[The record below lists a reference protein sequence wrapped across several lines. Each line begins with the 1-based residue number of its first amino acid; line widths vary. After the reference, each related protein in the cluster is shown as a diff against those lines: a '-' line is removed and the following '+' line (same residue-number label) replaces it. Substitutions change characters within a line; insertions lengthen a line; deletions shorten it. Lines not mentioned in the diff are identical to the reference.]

1 MPRTY
6 VALDLELTGLDPQRD
21 AITEIGM
28 VKFKGDEVLDTFSSL
43 VNPHRPIPFKIEQLV
58 GISESDVADAPSIG
72 SLKGEILS
80 FARNYPVVG
89 HSVETDLEFI
99 NRHGLFLDNLG
110 IDTFELATILLPEV
124 NRYSLGNLS
133 DFLDIELSRQ
143 HRAMADAMATKDLF
157 LALIEEMSQWDT
169 ATLREITRLSRNS
182 DWSLLRVFNDVLAE
196 RRERERARTPVRGH
210 PAAPANL
217 SLQPSEAQEMPHLE
231 PTSTITPIDEEALV
245 EFMSPEGEFARSFP
259 DYEHRTE
266 QIEMLRG
273 VTQAFNTPNH
283 LLVEAGAGTGKSIAY
298 LLPAIHFAVQN
309 GRRVVISSNTINL
322 QDQLFNKDIPDL
334 QEILPTSFRAAVL
347 KGRGNYICLRRLNTF
362 RRSRQLSV
370 DETRV
375 LAKVLAWL
383 PKTETGDRAE
393 LLLINEEWKVW
404 QDIQASSEMCLRDRC
419 PFQHS
424 GQCFFY
430 RAREKA
436 QRAHLV
442 IVNHALLLTDLALES
457 RILPEYDHVIV
468 DEAHHLEER
477 ATSQFSF
484 HAGHRD
490 VRNFLSGIS
499 YETNEA
505 PGGALADVPVLFGD
519 TSVEDPKRE
528 TITSLIETLRS
539 RVREAKRALHA
550 LFDTVAEFL
559 ENHTDGSGS
568 GRYDQRERIT
578 SGFRFQPGWT
588 KIEIAWENFASP
600 FMEILNGL
608 EQLVEHIEGSGLGEE
623 EERDEVL
630 QSLRAYLQRGTEIW
644 EGLYQI
650 LMEPEDNG
658 IYWVS
663 RSRYDDEIVVHSAPL
678 HVGVLLRDRLF
689 TEKDCV
695 ILTSATLRTARS
707 FDFIEDR
714 LGLEDPVKL
723 ALESPFDFEKS
734 LLLYVPTDIPEP
746 NQPYYQKHVE
756 KALINLCRATEGR
769 TLVLFTSS
777 SHLRRTYKAIRGPL
791 EEDEIVL
798 FGQYIDGSRRQL
810 LSRFRNTPKS
820 VLMGT
825 RSFWEGI
832 DVVGQALSCL
842 VIARLPF
849 SVPTDPILAARA
861 ETFDNPFNEY
871 YLPEAILSFR
881 QGFGRL
887 IRSRDDYGIVV
898 VLDKRILTKSYSS
911 MFLSSLPSCTARQG
925 PLSSLPKLARRW
937 LDPRLR
943 E

>member
-28 VKFKGDEVLDTFSSL
+28 VKFKGDKVLDTFSSL
-43 VNPHRPIPFKIEQLV
+43 VNPHRSIPFKIEQLV

-80 FARNYPVVG
+80 FAGNYPLIG
-89 HSVETDLEFI
+89 HSVQTDLDFI
-99 NRHGLFLDNLG
+99 NRHGLFLDNLA

-133 DFLDIELSRQ
+133 DFLDIELSRE
-143 HRAMADAMATKDLF
+143 HRALADAMATKDLF
-157 LALIEEMSQWDT
+157 LALIEKMSQWDT

-182 DWSLLRVFNDVLAE
+182 DWPLLRVFNDVLAE
-196 RRERERARTPVRGH
+196 QRERGRVPPRGYPATP
-210 PAAPANL
+210 ASL
-217 SLQPSEAQEMPHLE
+217 SLQPSEAQEIPPLE

-245 EFMSPEGEFARSFP
+245 EFMSPDGGFAHAFAG
-259 DYEHRTE
+259 YEHRAE

-273 VTQAFNTPNH
+273 VIQAFNMPTH

-298 LLPAIHFAVQN
+298 LLPAIHFATQN

-334 QEILPTSFRAAVL
+334 QGILPMPFRAAIL
-347 KGRGNYICLRRLNTF
+347 KGRGNYICLRRLNSF
-362 RRSRQLSV
+362 RRSRQLSI

-383 PKTETGDRAE
+383 PKTKTGDRAE

-404 QDIQASSEMCLRDRC
+404 QDIQASSETCLRDRC
-419 PFQHS
+419 PFRQS

-436 QRAHLV
+436 ERAHLV

-457 RILPEYDHVIV
+457 HIVPDYDYVIV

-505 PGGALADVPVLFGD
+505 PGGVLADVPVLFGNIG
-519 TSVEDPKRE
+519 VEDPKRE
-528 TITSLIETLRS
+528 AITSLIETLRS
-539 RVREAKRALHA
+539 RVREAKRTLHA
-550 LFDTVAEFL
+550 LFDTLSEFL
-559 ENHTDGSGS
+559 EDHTDGSGT

-588 KIEIAWENFASP
+588 KVEIAWENFSVP
-600 FMEILNGL
+600 VMEVLNGL
-608 EQLVEHIEGSGLGEE
+608 GQLIERIEGASFGEE

-630 QSLRAYLQRGTEIW
+630 QSLRAYLRRGTEIW

-658 IYWVS
+658 VYWVS
-663 RSRYDDEIVVHSAPL
+663 RSRYDDEIVLHSAPL
-678 HVGVLLRDRLF
+678 HVGVLLRDKLF
-689 TEKDCV
+689 AEKDCV

-707 FDFIEDR
+707 FHFIEDR
-714 LGLEDPVKL
+714 LGLEDPVEL

-734 LLLYVPTDIPEP
+734 LLLYVPKDIPEP
-746 NQPYYQKHVE
+746 NQPHYQEHVE
-756 KALINLCRATEGR
+756 KALIDLCRATEGR

-777 SHLRRTYKAIRGPL
+777 SHLRRTYRAIRGPL

-871 YLPEAILSFR
+871 YLPDAILSFR

-887 IRSRDDYGIVV
+887 IRSREDYGIVV
-898 VLDKRILTKSYSS
+898 VLDKRILTKSYSP
-911 MFLSSLPSCTARQG
+911 MFLSSLPKCTARQG